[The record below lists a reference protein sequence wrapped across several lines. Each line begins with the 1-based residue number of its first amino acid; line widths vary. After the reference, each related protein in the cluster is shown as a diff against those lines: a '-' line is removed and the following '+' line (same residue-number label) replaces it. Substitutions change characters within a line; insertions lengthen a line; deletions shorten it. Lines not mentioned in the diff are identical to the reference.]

1 MDIARPSNAK
11 KKRIKQAI
19 YAGVGLLAVVLVSV
33 GLSRLKPAA
42 PTVERAVVWP
52 DTVKRGPMVRQVRG
66 LGTLTPEDIRW
77 IPATTQGRVEKII
90 LRPGT
95 SVKADD
101 VVLELSNPQLEQQ
114 LQDASLKLQAAEAG
128 LANIKVQLNN
138 DLLQQRATS
147 ANIEADFNKAKM
159 QAQMNE
165 ALAKDQL
172 VSDLVLKQS
181 QVDADSLGVRNQI
194 SKDQLASKADSM
206 RAQLAVQQSLVDQA
220 RALLRL
226 TQQQRDE
233 LKVRAGLDGMLQLV
247 PVEVGQQ
254 VAPGTN
260 LARVANPSRLKA
272 EIKIAET
279 QAKDIQLGQKAEVD
293 TRNGIVEGRV
303 ARIDPSVQN
312 GTRTVDVTLTGDA
325 AERRGARSERRRHDR
340 ARTAERRA
348 LHGPPGVRPG
358 PERRRAVQDGRRRR
372 ERRARA
378 GEARSQLGE
387 HHRGAVGT
395 QGRRPGDSVRHV
407 GVRRIRSHS
416 VEITQAGPTRAT
428 RNTDSPQAIR
438 PAREDKHG

>member
-52 DTVKRGPMVRQVRG
+52 AKVERGPMVRQVRG

-95 SVKADD
+95 QVKNGD
-101 VVLELSNPQLEQQ
+101 VILELSNPTLEQQ
-114 LQDASLKLQAAEAG
+114 LMDATLKLQAAEAG
-128 LANIKVQLNN
+128 LSNIKVQLNN
-138 DLLQQRATS
+138 DLLAQRAAS
-147 ANIEADFNKAKM
+147 ATIEADFNKAKM

-172 VSDLVLKQS
+172 VSELVLKQS
-181 QVDADSLGVRNQI
+181 QGDAQSLEVRNQI

-220 RALLRL
+220 RALLAL
-226 TQQQRDE
+226 TKQQQAE

-279 QAKDIQLGQKAEVD
+279 QAKDIQVGQKAEVD
-293 TRNGIVEGRV
+293 TRFGIVQGRV
-303 ARIDPSVQN
+303 ARLDPSVQN
-312 GTRTVDVTLTGDA
+312 GTRTVDVTLSGALPNGAVPDLSVDGTIELERLNDVLFMGRPAFGQDQSVVGLFKIGA
-325 AERRGARSERRRHDR
+325 DGVNAERVQVKLGRSSVNTIEV
-340 ARTAERRA
+340 
-348 LHGPPGVRPG
+348 LSG
-358 PERRRAVQDGRRRR
+358 
-372 ERRARA
+372 
-378 GEARSQLGE
+378 LK
-387 HHRGAVGT
+387 VGD
-395 QGRRPGDSVRHV
+395 QVILSDMSAYDAYD
-407 GVRRIRSHS
+407 RIRL
-416 VEITQAGPTRAT
+416 
-428 RNTDSPQAIR
+428 
-438 PAREDKHG
+438 K

>member
-52 DTVKRGPMVRQVRG
+52 AKVERGPMVRQVRG

-95 SVKADD
+95 QVKSGD
-101 VVLELSNPQLEQQ
+101 VILELSNPQLEQQ
-114 LQDASLKLQAAEAG
+114 LQDAQLKLGAAEAG
-128 LANIKVQLNN
+128 LANIQVQLNN
-138 DLLQQRATS
+138 DLLAQRAAS

-181 QVDADSLGVRNQI
+181 QVDATSLGVRNQI

-206 RAQLAVQQSLVDQA
+206 RAQMAVQKSLVDQA
-220 RALLRL
+220 RALLTL
-226 TQQQRDE
+226 TRQQQQE

-312 GTRTVDVTLTGDA
+312 GTRTVDVTLTGALPKGAVPDLSVDGTIELERLNNVLFMGRPA
-325 AERRGARSERRRHDR
+325 FGQDQSVVGLFKISEDGVNAERVQVKLGRSSVNTIEV
-340 ARTAERRA
+340 
-348 LHGPPGVRPG
+348 LSG
-358 PERRRAVQDGRRRR
+358 
-372 ERRARA
+372 
-378 GEARSQLGE
+378 LK
-387 HHRGAVGT
+387 VGD
-395 QGRRPGDSVRHV
+395 QVILSDMSAYDAYD
-407 GVRRIRSHS
+407 RIRL
-416 VEITQAGPTRAT
+416 
-428 RNTDSPQAIR
+428 
-438 PAREDKHG
+438 K

>member
-19 YAGVGLLAVVLVSV
+19 YAGVGLIAVVLVSV

-52 DTVKRGPMVRQVRG
+52 AKVERGPMVRQVRG

-95 SVKADD
+95 QVKSSD
-101 VVLELSNPQLEQQ
+101 VILELSNPQLEQQ
-114 LQDASLKLQAAEAG
+114 LQDAELKLSAAEAG
-128 LANIKVQLNN
+128 LANMEVQLNN
-138 DLLQQRATS
+138 DLLAQRAAT

-159 QAQMNE
+159 QMQMNE

-172 VSDLVLKQS
+172 VSNLVLEQS
-181 QVDADSLGVRNQI
+181 RVDATSLGVRNQI
-194 SKDQLASKADSM
+194 SKDQLASKAASM
-206 RAQLAVQQSLVDQA
+206 KAQMDVQKSLVDQA
-220 RALLRL
+220 RALLAL
-226 TQQQRDE
+226 TRQQQSE

-279 QAKDIQLGQKAEVD
+279 QAKDIQIGQKAEVD
-293 TRNGIVEGRV
+293 TRVGIVAGRV
-303 ARIDPSVQN
+303 VRIDPSVQN
-312 GTRTVDVTLTGDA
+312 GTRTVDVTLSGELPKGAVPDLSVDGTIELERLNDVLFMGRPAFGQDQSVVGLFKIGEDGVN
-325 AERRGARSERRRHDR
+325 AERVQVKLGRSSVNTIEV
-340 ARTAERRA
+340 
-348 LHGPPGVRPG
+348 LSG
-358 PERRRAVQDGRRRR
+358 
-372 ERRARA
+372 
-378 GEARSQLGE
+378 LK
-387 HHRGAVGT
+387 VGD
-395 QGRRPGDSVRHV
+395 QVILSDMSAYDAYD
-407 GVRRIRSHS
+407 RIRL
-416 VEITQAGPTRAT
+416 
-428 RNTDSPQAIR
+428 
-438 PAREDKHG
+438 K

>member
-19 YAGVGLLAVVLVSV
+19 YAGVGLLAVALVSV

-52 DTVKRGPMVRQVRG
+52 AKVERGPMVRQVRG

-77 IPATTQGRVEKII
+77 IPATTQGRVERII

-95 SVKADD
+95 QVKSND
-101 VVLELSNPQLEQQ
+101 VILELTNPQLDQQ
-114 LQDASLKLQAAEAG
+114 LQDAQLKLGAAEAG
-128 LANIKVQLNN
+128 LANIKVQLQN
-138 DLLQQRATS
+138 DLLQQRAAS

-181 QVDADSLGVRNQI
+181 QVDAASLGVRDQI

-206 RAQLAVQQSLVDQA
+206 RAQVAVQQSLVDQA
-220 RALLRL
+220 RALLKL
-226 TQQQRDE
+226 TQQQQDE

-293 TRNGIVEGRV
+293 TRVGIVQGRV
-303 ARIDPSVQN
+303 VRIDPSVQN
-312 GTRTVDVTLTGDA
+312 GTRTVDVTLNGELPKGAVPDLSVDGTIELERLNDVLFMGRPAFGQDQSTVGLFKISEDGVN
-325 AERRGARSERRRHDR
+325 AERVQVKLGRSSVNTIEV
-340 ARTAERRA
+340 
-348 LHGPPGVRPG
+348 LSG
-358 PERRRAVQDGRRRR
+358 
-372 ERRARA
+372 
-378 GEARSQLGE
+378 LK
-387 HHRGAVGT
+387 VGD
-395 QGRRPGDSVRHV
+395 QVILSDMSAYDAYE
-407 GVRRIRSHS
+407 RIRL
-416 VEITQAGPTRAT
+416 
-428 RNTDSPQAIR
+428 
-438 PAREDKHG
+438 K

>member
-52 DTVKRGPMVRQVRG
+52 AKVERGPMVRQVRG

-77 IPATTQGRVEKII
+77 IPATTQGRVERII

-95 SVKADD
+95 QVKSND
-101 VVLELSNPQLEQQ
+101 VILELTNPQLDQQ
-114 LQDASLKLQAAEAG
+114 LQDAQLKLGAAEAG
-128 LANIKVQLNN
+128 LANIKVQLQN
-138 DLLQQRATS
+138 DLLQQRAAS
-147 ANIEADFNKAKM
+147 ANVEADFNKAKM

-181 QVDADSLGVRNQI
+181 QVDAASLGVRDQI

-206 RAQLAVQQSLVDQA
+206 RAQIAVQQSLVDQA
-220 RALLRL
+220 RALLKL
-226 TQQQRDE
+226 TQQQQDE

-293 TRNGIVEGRV
+293 TRNGVVQGRV

-312 GTRTVDVTLTGDA
+312 GTRTVDVTLTGDLPKGA
-325 AERRGARSERRRHDR
+325 VPDLSVDGTIELERLNDVLFMGRPAFGQDQSTVGLFKISEDGVNAERVQVKLGRSSVNTIEV
-340 ARTAERRA
+340 
-348 LHGPPGVRPG
+348 LSG
-358 PERRRAVQDGRRRR
+358 
-372 ERRARA
+372 
-378 GEARSQLGE
+378 LK
-387 HHRGAVGT
+387 VGD
-395 QGRRPGDSVRHV
+395 QVILSDMSAYDAYNN
-407 GVRRIRSHS
+407 IRL
-416 VEITQAGPTRAT
+416 
-428 RNTDSPQAIR
+428 
-438 PAREDKHG
+438 K

>member
-52 DTVKRGPMVRQVRG
+52 AKVERGPMVRQVRG

-95 SVKADD
+95 QVKSGD
-101 VVLELSNPQLEQQ
+101 VILELTNPQLEQQ
-114 LQDASLKLQAAEAG
+114 LQDAQLKLGAAEAG

-147 ANIEADFNKAKM
+147 ATVEADYNKAKM

-165 ALAKDQL
+165 ALATEQL

-181 QVDADSLGVRNQI
+181 LGDAQSLEIRNQI
-194 SKDQLASKADSM
+194 SKDQLASKAASM
-206 RAQLAVQQSLVDQA
+206 KAQMDVQQSLVDQA
-220 RALLRL
+220 RAFLRL

-293 TRNGIVEGRV
+293 TRNGIVQGRV

-312 GTRTVDVTLTGDA
+312 GTRTVDVTLTGDLPKGA
-325 AERRGARSERRRHDR
+325 VPDLSVDGTIELERLNDVLFMGRPAFGQDQSVVGLFKIGIDGVNAERVQVKLGRSSVNTIEV
-340 ARTAERRA
+340 
-348 LHGPPGVRPG
+348 LSG
-358 PERRRAVQDGRRRR
+358 
-372 ERRARA
+372 
-378 GEARSQLGE
+378 LK
-387 HHRGAVGT
+387 VGD
-395 QGRRPGDSVRHV
+395 QVILSDMSAYDAYD
-407 GVRRIRSHS
+407 RIRL
-416 VEITQAGPTRAT
+416 
-428 RNTDSPQAIR
+428 
-438 PAREDKHG
+438 K

>member
-11 KKRIKQAI
+11 KKRIRQII
-19 YAGVGLLAVVLVSV
+19 YGFVMLLAVVLVTV

-95 SVKADD
+95 PVKAGD

-114 LQDASLKLQAAEAG
+114 LQDAQLKLQATEAG

-138 DLLQQRATS
+138 DLLQQRASS
-147 ANIEADFNKAKM
+147 ANIEADYNKAKM

-165 ALAKDQL
+165 ELAKDQL
-172 VSDLVLKQS
+172 VSALVLKQS

-254 VAPGTN
+254 VAPGAN

-312 GTRTVDVTLTGDA
+312 GTRTVDVTLTGPLPKGAVPDLSVDGTIELERLNDVLFMGRPA
-325 AERRGARSERRRHDR
+325 FGQDQSVVGLFKMTGDGANAERVQVKLGRSSVNTIEV
-340 ARTAERRA
+340 
-348 LHGPPGVRPG
+348 LSG
-358 PERRRAVQDGRRRR
+358 
-372 ERRARA
+372 
-378 GEARSQLGE
+378 LK
-387 HHRGAVGT
+387 VGD
-395 QGRRPGDSVRHV
+395 QVILSDMSAYDAYD
-407 GVRRIRSHS
+407 RIRL
-416 VEITQAGPTRAT
+416 
-428 RNTDSPQAIR
+428 
-438 PAREDKHG
+438 K

>member
-1 MDIARPSNAK
+1 MDIARPSNAR

-19 YAGVGLLAVVLVSV
+19 YAGVGLLAVALVSV

-52 DTVKRGPMVRQVRG
+52 AKVERGPMVRQVRG

-90 LRPGT
+90 LRPGAQ
-95 SVKADD
+95 VKSSD
-101 VVLELSNPQLEQQ
+101 VILELTNPQLDQQ
-114 LQDASLKLQAAEAG
+114 LQDAQLKLGAAEAG
-128 LANIKVQLNN
+128 LANIKVQLQN

-181 QVDADSLGVRNQI
+181 QVDASSLEVRNQI

-220 RALLRL
+220 RALLSL
-226 TQQQRDE
+226 TQQQQNE

-293 TRNGIVEGRV
+293 TRNGIVAGRV

-312 GTRTVDVTLTGDA
+312 GTRTVDVTLTGELPKGAVPDLSVDGTIELERLNDVLFMGRPA
-325 AERRGARSERRRHDR
+325 FGQDQSVVGLFKIAEDGVNAERVQVKLGRSSVNTIEV
-340 ARTAERRA
+340 
-348 LHGPPGVRPG
+348 LSG
-358 PERRRAVQDGRRRR
+358 
-372 ERRARA
+372 
-378 GEARSQLGE
+378 LK
-387 HHRGAVGT
+387 VGD
-395 QGRRPGDSVRHV
+395 QVILSDMSAYDAYD
-407 GVRRIRSHS
+407 RIRL
-416 VEITQAGPTRAT
+416 
-428 RNTDSPQAIR
+428 
-438 PAREDKHG
+438 K